1 MIIFG
6 WGKNSKEIGKGL
18 IQECPNCK
26 NVRQWIIVETSK
38 KVSLYFVPVAKW
50 NKEFFCICPVCNN
63 GIKLDSLDD
72 AHKIMGAAIEQE
84 AALKKQYSEN
94 EYNSSYHQAS
104 APIENK
110 TVSKGKI
117 VIESGM
123 WECKDCHIKMV
134 DEGDYCSK
142 CRSHKQKVAIRGGKM
157 EGLSAT
163 EEKIMKVLKELTYL
177 SEDFYSDM
185 LKIYPNMKK
194 VDAQNAK
201 YYPMMVFY
209 LAFFDV
215 IRSDEVPQEKV
226 EEISGLIC
234 AVLARLNQKF
244 IELIDDC
251 QDFVNKLIQK
261 YMKKE
266 KKEPETVF
274 FAYSYG
280 NWIFHKIFSKLP
292 SEKGEDIQALKF
304 GDYILK
310 KVITYWSEQKK
321 SLLPF

>member
-1 MIIFG
+1 
-6 WGKNSKEIGKGL
+6 
-18 IQECPNCK
+18 
-26 NVRQWIIVETSK
+26 
-38 KVSLYFVPVAKW
+38 
-50 NKEFFCICPVCNN
+50 
-63 GIKLDSLDD
+63 
-72 AHKIMGAAIEQE
+72 
-84 AALKKQYSEN
+84 
-94 EYNSSYHQAS
+94 
-104 APIENK
+104 
-110 TVSKGKI
+110 
-117 VIESGM
+117 
-123 WECKDCHIKMV
+123 
-134 DEGDYCSK
+134 
-142 CRSHKQKVAIRGGKM
+142 M

-251 QDFVNKLIQK
+251 QDFVNKLIQN